1 MPKFIFITYNLSIG
15 KAKLALFIELI
26 LNNVFA
32 ILYFNIGN
40 VLYKIFLVKITFYGD
55 GELC

>member
-1 MPKFIFITYNLSIG
+1 MPKFIFITYNLLIR

-40 VLYKIFLVKITFYGD
+40 ILYKIFLVKITFYGD

>member
-1 MPKFIFITYNLSIG
+1 MPKFNFITYNLSIG

-32 ILYFNIGN
+32 ILYLNIGN
-40 VLYKIFLVKITFYGD
+40 ILYKISFSQK
-55 GELC
+55 